1 MIVNVKYKNLFYKIA
16 IESIIERIRSSI
28 DWKCVDLAILKI
40 NGKPMLKKFFLIL
53 PVG

>member
-40 NGKPMLKKFFLIL
+40 NGKMLNFFLIL